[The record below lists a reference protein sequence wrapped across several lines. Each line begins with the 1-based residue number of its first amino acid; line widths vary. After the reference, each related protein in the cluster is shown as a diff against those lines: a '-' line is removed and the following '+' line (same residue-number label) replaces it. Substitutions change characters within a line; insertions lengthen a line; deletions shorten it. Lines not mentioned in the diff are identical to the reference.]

1 MADETRIT
9 VKVGVII
16 GLIVSI
22 MSYVSFALLNHQGRI
37 TTLEVQYSHTQAT
50 LARIEKTLDDIRSDQ
65 VRRFY
70 KYEAGKD
77 K

>member
-50 LARIEKTLDDIRSDQ
+50 LSRIEKTLDDIRSDQ